1 MTSQPANHLGCLI
14 ALIGA
19 IAALLIAATPVVA
32 QAPPQGATTNT
43 LPAEANTE
51 AAEAR
56 TPKPEQQRPSVWGE
70 PTEVRVGIYVID
82 VDGVDSANQRFSA
95 SVYLQARWNIPLLRH
110 EGPAPL
116 IRRATSDWTPRLV
129 LVNGQQA
136 WSAFPPYVEI
146 SPDGE
151 VVYRQKI
158 WGWFSQPL
166 GLRDFPFDKQRLAL
180 HLVAAGL
187 QENEVKMVPLK
198 RAEQSLS
205 GISAEFSM
213 PDFKVTDWRAEARPY
228 LPGGKPPGTSG
239 FILEM
244 DIERLPN
251 YYIWKVILPL
261 CLIVMMSWIPRWLD
275 PVEGGTSIGIST
287 TSFLTLVA
295 YLFAIVVLLPKVAY
309 LTRLDRFI
317 LISTVLVF
325 ASLVQTV
332 ATTYLVKTGRN
343 ALANQI
349 NWFSR
354 FIYPILLMLVLAAS
368 FT

>member
-1 MTSQPANHLGCLI
+1 VIAQPPSQ
-14 ALIGA
+14 
-19 IAALLIAATPVVA
+19 
-32 QAPPQGATTNT
+32 
-43 LPAEANTE
+43 E
-51 AAEAR
+51 AAPKTHPVEA
-56 TPKPEQQRPSVWGE
+56 TIEGADAGTSKPEQQRPSLWGE
-70 PTEVRVGIYVID
+70 PTEVRVGIYAID

-95 SVYLQARWNIPLLRH
+95 SVYLQARWHIPLLRH
-110 EGPAPL
+110 DGPAPL
-116 IRRATSDWTPRLV
+116 IRRTTSVWTPRLV

-136 WSAFPPYVEI
+136 WRAFPPYVEI
-146 SPDGE
+146 TPDGE
-151 VVYRQKI
+151 VAYRQKI

-166 GLRDFPFDKQRLAL
+166 GLRDFPFDKQKLTF
-180 HLVAAGL
+180 HVVAAGL
-187 QENEVKMVPLK
+187 QESEVTMMPLK
-198 RAEQSLS
+198 RAGHSLS
-205 GISAEFSM
+205 GISAGFSM

-228 LPGGKPPGTSG
+228 LPGGKHPGLSG
-239 FILEM
+239 FILEI
-244 DIERLPN
+244 DIERMPN

-275 PVEGGTSIGIST
+275 PAEGGTSIGIST

-332 ATTYLVKTGRN
+332 ATTYLVKSGRN
-343 ALANQI
+343 VLANQI

>member
-1 MTSQPANHLGCLI
+1 VTSLPANHSGFLI
-14 ALIGA
+14 ALVGT
-19 IAALLIAATPVVA
+19 IATFLIAATPVVA
-32 QAPPQGATTNT
+32 QAPPHRAPTNT
-43 LPAEANTE
+43 QPAEANIE
-51 AAEAR
+51 AAEAT

-116 IRRATSDWTPRLV
+116 IRRATSVWTPRLV

-151 VVYRQKI
+151 VAYRQKI

-166 GLRDFPFDKQRLAL
+166 GLRDFPFDKQRLTF

-187 QENEVKMVPLK
+187 QEKEVKMVPLK
-198 RAEQSLS
+198 RAGQSLS
-205 GISAEFSM
+205 GIAEKFSM
-213 PDFKVTDWRAEARPY
+213 PDFNVTDWRAEARPY
-228 LPGGKPPGTSG
+228 LPGGQPPGISG

-275 PVEGGTSIGIST
+275 PAEGGTSIGIST
-287 TSFLTLVA
+287 TAFLTLVA